1 MAMAELS
8 RLPWTSSHDCLIS
21 KQSLGLYAQSMKRF
35 WLIATIIGTVLP
47 YYFFIKQL
55 TDPEFELSLLTGIV
69 FPSYAATGF
78 IVDLFVTSLFFW
90 IYIFNKIDRKL
101 FSVVVLLN
109 LTIGLSAAM
118 PFYFYK
124 TAEK

>member
-1 MAMAELS
+1 
-8 RLPWTSSHDCLIS
+8 
-21 KQSLGLYAQSMKRF
+21 MKRF
-35 WLIATIIGTVLP
+35 WLVATIIGTVLP

-55 TDPEFELSLLTGIV
+55 TDPQFELALLTGLV
-69 FPSYAATGF
+69 FPTYVATGF

-101 FSVVVLLN
+101 FSIVVMLN
-109 LTIGLSAAM
+109 LSVGLSAAM

-124 TAEK
+124 TAAK